1 LDSSGFL
8 VGLGKAGHLGFSPGI
23 CSGGVS
29 SAGLYDAGP
38 GHRGGESHQC
48 LESLPLMSHAFNL
61 ALKEW
66 EWVRENPVKKVSK
79 EKVNNQI
86 ERWLTLEEEKR
97 LLVSSPEWL

>member
-1 LDSSGFL
+1 
-8 VGLGKAGHLGFSPGI
+8 
-23 CSGGVS
+23 
-29 SAGLYDAGP
+29 
-38 GHRGGESHQC
+38 
-48 LESLPLMSHAFNL
+48 MSHAFNL